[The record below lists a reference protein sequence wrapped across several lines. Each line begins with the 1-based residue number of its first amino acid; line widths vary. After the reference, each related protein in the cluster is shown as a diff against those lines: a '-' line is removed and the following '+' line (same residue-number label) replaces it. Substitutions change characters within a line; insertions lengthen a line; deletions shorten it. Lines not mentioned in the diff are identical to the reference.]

1 MYLVGVSER
10 EAMKQKRS
18 VGKEKPSYIMDAREM
33 AEFQG
38 GEKERSAP

>member
-10 EAMKQKRS
+10 EVMKQKRS
-18 VGKEKPSYIMDAREM
+18 AGKEKPSYIMDAREM
-33 AEFQG
+33 AEFQD